1 MRSSTRINKL
11 LLFKALALFI
21 SSVAILGGCAREE
34 TNPEVARPAL
44 VFKIGQ
50 GAGLEADVYAGEVR
64 SRVEADMAFRIG
76 GKMVARLVDQGT
88 AVKQGQPLARLDPQD
103 VKLAADA
110 ARAQRAAS
118 EAEYNFAAAELQRF
132 NTLLQK
138 GFISQSAFDGKQNA
152 FDAAKARFESATAQA
167 SVNLNQTGYT
177 TLVADQDGVVTNVM
191 AEAGQVVAQGQTIMR
206 IANPAAKEVAI
217 SVAEGKIGEF
227 RAVTDMRQL
236 LVTLSSQPGRPYQA
250 KVREIGAAADPATR
264 TYPVRVSIVNADD
277 NVRIG
282 MTANVALVGATA
294 GDQIA
299 VPLSSLYQQGDKTG
313 VWLVGAGNKLSLK
326 PVSVVKYRENAAIVK
341 GPLKTGDVIVAAG
354 VHKLRE
360 GQVVKPTTDPFITGD
375 GKVAVMPAEGAAGLA
390 AR

>member
-1 MRSSTRINKL
+1 
-11 LLFKALALFI
+11 LFLFMVL
-21 SSVAILGGCAREE
+21 VADAAVLGSCTREE
-34 TNPEVARPAL
+34 TNPAVARPAL

-50 GAGLEADVYAGEVR
+50 GAGMEADVYAGEVR
-64 SRVEADMAFRIG
+64 ARVEADMAFRIG
-76 GKMVARLVDQGT
+76 GKMVARLVDQGAT
-88 AVKQGQPLARLDPQD
+88 VKQGQPLARLDPQD

-110 ARAQRAAS
+110 ARAQVAAA
-118 EAEYNFAAAELQRF
+118 EAEYSFATAELQRF
-132 NTLLQK
+132 RTLLQK

-152 FDAAKARFESATAQA
+152 FDAARARFESAKAQA
-167 SVNLNQTGYT
+167 AVTLNQTAYT

-191 AEAGQVVAQGQTIMR
+191 AEAGQVVAQGQAIMR

-227 RAVTDMRQL
+227 RAVADARQL
-236 LVTLSSQPGRPYQA
+236 LVTLSSQTGTPYKA

-282 MTANVALVGATA
+282 MTANVAFVGAAA
-294 GDQIA
+294 GDEIA
-299 VPLSSLYQQGDKTG
+299 VPLSSLYHQGDKTG
-313 VWLVGAGNKLSLK
+313 VWLVGADNKLSLK

-360 GQVVKPTTDPFITGD
+360 GQVVKPTTDPFVTGD
-375 GKVAVMPAEGAAGLA
+375 GKAAVLPVEGTAGLA
-390 AR
+390 SR